1 MSKSPRNSGMNNT
14 EKIAD
19 LYNKFSQMETEIID
33 LKKRLAD
40 AEKLNAKQ
48 FTADKKHIQKTQ
60 TSVESLGIWD
70 GTSPI
75 IKNNTAKVPSSSEQG
90 VMHTVTESEDGS
102 KSCTC
107 KGYTYNH
114 RCKHLTSAGTARY
127 PFNTEFIW
135 RGKTFSKSMWEEF
148 ISNGWTTEWG
158 DYPSEPDDDKQ
169 YIGSNAEIWVEE
181 DFWTQHKNTNEWPGA
196 PDWYPCVVV
205 GFDKQAGT
213 YSIMMDELWN
223 ETPTIL
229 SGINILEDLE
239 REHFAWIVDE
249 DSDEEFDEEY
259 KKMTHV
265 DKKMKKTDFLHRKLF
280 GKPLSAL
287 HESVQE
293 RFKQS
298 FENEDKN
305 KDNMIK
311 IEEDSEDSEEEIE
324 EEIEEYDSEDD
335 YEEDSEEFQFGNRE
349 VIELLKFQGVGHQHE
364 PLIHV
369 LARGSTD
376 TAATKWI
383 QYIESLRTDNN

>member
-1 MSKSPRNSGMNNT
+1 MFLYNMSTSPQNSGMNNT
-14 EKIAD
+14 QKIAD
-19 LYNKFSQMETEIID
+19 LYNKFSQMETEICI
-33 LKKRLAD
+33 LKQRLASTE
-40 AEKLNAKQ
+40 EKLANNQ
-48 FTADKKHIQKTQ
+48 SNKKQ
-60 TSVESLGIWD
+60 TSVETLGIWD
-70 GTSPI
+70 GTEPI
-75 IKNNTAKVPSSSEQG
+75 ITDKTAQVPSSSEQG
-90 VMHTVTESEDGS
+90 VMHTVTESEDGN

-107 KGYTYNH
+107 KGYIYNH

-127 PFNTEFIW
+127 PFNVELIW
-135 RGKTFSKSMWEEF
+135 RGRKFSKSMWEEF
-148 ISNGWTTEWG
+148 IENGWDNEWG

-181 DFWTQHKNTNEWPGA
+181 DFWTQHKNTNEWPGT

-249 DSDEEFDEEY
+249 DSEEFDEEY
-259 KKMTHV
+259 KKMTYV
-265 DKKMKKTDFLHRKLF
+265 DKKMKETDFFHRRVW

-293 RFKQS
+293 RIKQS
-298 FENEDKN
+298 FENEAKN
-305 KDNMIK
+305 FIFKDDSAES
-311 IEEDSEDSEEEIE
+311 EEESEEEIE
-324 EEIEEYDSEDD
+324 EDIEEYDSEDD
-335 YEEDSEEFQFGNRE
+335 YEEDSEEFQFGNKE

-364 PLIHV
+364 PLMHI
-369 LARGSTD
+369 LARESTD
-376 TAATKWI
+376 AAATKWI